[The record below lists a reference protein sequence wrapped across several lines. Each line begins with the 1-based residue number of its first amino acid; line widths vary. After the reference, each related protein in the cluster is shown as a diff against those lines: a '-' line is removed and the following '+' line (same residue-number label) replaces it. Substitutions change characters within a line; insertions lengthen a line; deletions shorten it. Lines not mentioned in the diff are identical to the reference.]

1 MNDFKFPVINPLLH
15 SELRLKIM
23 VALDSLESADFM
35 YLCQITDSTRGNVST
50 QITTL
55 KEAGYL
61 DVSKSGTLGR
71 FSHTACRITAR
82 GREALRGYEEGLRQ
96 LFEQRVP
103 AERDG
108 AARAIQARLEMAESR
123 RSSTKSR
130 NLKEAEKIVD
140 Q

>member
-35 YLCQITDSTRGNVST
+35 YLCQITDSTRGNVSS

-61 DVSKSGTLGR
+61 DVSKSGGLGR
-71 FSHTACRITAR
+71 FSHTA
-82 GREALRGYEEGLRQ
+82 
-96 LFEQRVP
+96 
-103 AERDG
+103 
-108 AARAIQARLEMAESR
+108 
-123 RSSTKSR
+123 
-130 NLKEAEKIVD
+130 
-140 Q
+140 